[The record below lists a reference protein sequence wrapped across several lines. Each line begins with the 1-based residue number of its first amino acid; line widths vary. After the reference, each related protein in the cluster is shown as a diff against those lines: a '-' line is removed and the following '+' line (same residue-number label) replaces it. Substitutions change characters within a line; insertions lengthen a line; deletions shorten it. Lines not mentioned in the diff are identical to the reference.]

1 MKTVYAD
8 SVKQLILDSP
18 YLFTDKNDQTTVL
31 FEKEIDGLSRKPT
44 IADCLIFSHISGLIG
59 VEIKTAHDS
68 KARLRR
74 QLTGYSKV
82 CDKVYVFIHD
92 SKFPEVEDV
101 LEDFPHVGCICYT
114 EVDYMLSPGIVKRA
128 AVNPLKDSRVEL
140 DMLWSEELW
149 DMCKLVAS
157 IKHKKVV
164 KYKTNTKKKRINFIL
179 STMGTNEGSSLFVE
193 FVIQGLLSPDRSFA
207 CYNFRWKS

>member
-18 YLFTDKNDQTTVL
+18 YLFTSKDDHTTVL
-31 FEKEIDGLSRKPT
+31 FEKEIDGLSSKPT
-44 IADCLIFSHISGLIG
+44 IADCLIFSHLRGLIG

-68 KARLRR
+68 KARLTR
-74 QLTGYSKV
+74 QLAGYSKV
-82 CDKVYVFIHD
+82 CDQVYVFIHD
-92 SKFPEVEDV
+92 SKFTEVEDI

-114 EVDYMLSPGIVKRA
+114 EIGDMLSPGIVKKA
-128 AVNPLKDSRVEL
+128 LENPLKDSKVEL
-140 DMLWSEELW
+140 DMLWSAELW
-149 DMCKLVAS
+149 DMCKLVSS

-164 KYKTNTKKKRINFIL
+164 KYKVSNKRKRIKFIL
-179 STMGTNEGSSLFVE
+179 DNMGIDEGSELFID
-193 FVIQGLLSPDRSFA
+193 FVIEGLLSPDRSFS